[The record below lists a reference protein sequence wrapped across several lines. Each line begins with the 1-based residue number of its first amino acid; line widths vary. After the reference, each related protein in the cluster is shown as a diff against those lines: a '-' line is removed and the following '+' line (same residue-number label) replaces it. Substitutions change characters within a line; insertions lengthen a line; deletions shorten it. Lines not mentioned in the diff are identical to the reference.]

1 MKNGACYIRVSTDK
15 QEELSPDA
23 QKRLLFD
30 YAKENQILVSPEHFF
45 LDIGIS
51 GRKAEKRPAFRD
63 MIATAKSKE
72 HPFDVILVWKFS
84 RFARNQEE
92 SIVYKSL
99 LRKAGVEVVSV
110 SEPLPDGIM
119 GGLIER
125 ILEWMDEYFSIRLS
139 GEVMRG
145 MTEKAMR
152 GGYMTCAPLGYN
164 HVSDGPPTVNPENAA
179 LVQLIFEKYVYENA
193 SKAAIAKY
201 LNLNGFTTRKGRK
214 WEGKSVEYV
223 LENPFYIG
231 KVRWNYT
238 THAPGKL
245 LNDKEEWIIADG
257 QHEPIISQELFDA
270 AIAKSTAAKGR
281 GTIHGRLPA
290 KHWLSGF
297 VRCARCGGRMNYRS
311 GRSNQ
316 NSCFYCKN
324 QTIGK
329 CNYTQRC
336 TVPIMEKAVI
346 TGLQQILENGN
357 FEYVKTTK
365 ARPLVIDPIA
375 HLEERLK
382 DLELKEKRIRAAYLD
397 GVESLDDYKAYKNM
411 LDAEKADIIKK
422 LSQVQSLETSENFD
436 KNQLITNT
444 YHALELLTSE
454 SASLEAKCDAIRSIC
469 EKITY
474 DKETARIEYFFIL

>member
-1 MKNGACYIRVSTDK
+1 MKTGACYIRVSTDK

-30 YAKENQILVSPEHFF
+30 YARDNQILVAPEYFF
-45 LDIGIS
+45 MDIGIS
-51 GRKAEKRPAFRD
+51 GRKAEKRPAFRE

-145 MTEKAMR
+145 MTEKALR
-152 GGYMTCAPLGYN
+152 GGYMSCAPFGYRYEAGN
-164 HVSDGPPTVNPENAA
+164 PPTVNPEQAA
-179 LVQLIFEKYVYENA
+179 LVRLIFEKYVYENA
-193 SKAAIAKY
+193 SKSAIAKY
-201 LNLNGFTTRKGRK
+201 LNQNGITTRKGRK
-214 WEGKSVEYV
+214 WELKTVEYI
-223 LENPFYIG
+223 LENPFYTG
-231 KVRWNYT
+231 KIRWNYT
-238 THAPGKL
+238 SHAPGKL
-245 LNDKEEWIIADG
+245 IKDADEWVIVDG
-257 QHEPIISQELFDA
+257 QHEPIISQELFEA
-270 AIAKSTAAKGR
+270 ASRKSSAGKNM

-290 KHWLSGF
+290 RHWLSGF
-297 VRCARCGGRMNYRS
+297 LRCARCGGPMNYRS
-311 GRSNQ
+311 GRANQ
-316 NSCFYCKN
+316 TPSFYCKN

-329 CNYTQRC
+329 CNFTQRC
-336 TVPIMEKAVI
+336 TVPIMEEAVI
-346 TGLQQILENGN
+346 SGLQEILEHGK
-357 FEYVKTTK
+357 FEYVNLVS
-365 ARPLVIDPIA
+365 ARPRDLDTVS

-382 DLELKEKRIRAAYLD
+382 DLAQKEKRIRAAYLD
-397 GVESLDDYKAYKNM
+397 GVESLEDYKACKKM
-411 LDAEKADIIKK
+411 LENEKAEITGK
-422 LSQVQSLETSENFD
+422 LAQAKSLHAASNFDQSQLVTNTKGALDLLMSESCSLER
-436 KNQLITNT
+436 
-444 YHALELLTSE
+444 
-454 SASLEAKCDAIRSIC
+454 KCDAIRSIC

-474 DKETARIEYFFIL
+474 DKQTGQIEYFFIL

>member
-1 MKNGACYIRVSTDK
+1 MKTGACYIRVSTDK

-30 YAKENQILVSPEHFF
+30 YAKENHILIPPEHFF
-45 LDIGIS
+45 MDIGIS
-51 GRKAEKRPAFRD
+51 GRKADKRPAFRE

-152 GGYMTCAPLGYN
+152 GGYMTCAPFGYRYEN
-164 HVSDGPPTVNPENAA
+164 GNPPSVNPEQAA
-179 LVQLIFEKYVYENA
+179 LVRLIFEKYVYENA

-201 LNLNGFTTRKGRK
+201 LNINGFTTRKGRK
-214 WEGKSVEYV
+214 WELKTVEYI

-231 KVRWNYT
+231 KIRWNYT

-245 LNDKEEWIIADG
+245 KNDKEDWIIADG
-257 QHEPIISQELFDA
+257 QHEPIISPELFNA
-270 AIAKSTAAKGR
+270 ACERSANTKNQA
-281 GTIHGRLPA
+281 TIHGRLPA

-297 VRCARCGGRMNYRS
+297 LRCERCGGRMNYKS
-311 GRSNQ
+311 GRANQ
-316 NSCFYCKN
+316 TPSFYCKN

-336 TVPIMEKAVI
+336 TVPVMEKFVI
-346 TGLQQILENGN
+346 SGLQEILENGT
-357 FEYVKTTK
+357 FEYVNLIS
-365 ARPLVIDPIA
+365 ARPQNLDPIS
-375 HLEERLK
+375 HLENRLR
-382 DLELKEKRIRAAYLD
+382 DIMQKEKRIRAAYLD
-397 GVESLDDYKAYKNM
+397 GVESLEDYKAYKEM
-411 LDAEKADIIKK
+411 LENEKADISEK
-422 LSQVQSLETSENFD
+422 LEHARSLD
-436 KNQLITNT
+436 KVVDFNRDQLIANT
-444 YHALELLTSE
+444 QHALELLVSE
-454 SASLEAKCDAIRSIC
+454 NCSLETKCDAIRSIC

-474 DKETARIEYFFIL
+474 DKETGKIEYFFIL

>member
-1 MKNGACYIRVSTDK
+1 MKAGACYIRVSTDK

-30 YAKENQILVSPEHFF
+30 YAKENQILVTPDHFF
-45 LDIGIS
+45 MDIGIS

-63 MIATAKSKE
+63 MIAAAKSKE

-99 LRKAGVEVVSV
+99 LRKAGVEVISV

-152 GGYMTCAPLGYN
+152 GGYMSCAPFGYRHEN
-164 HVSDGPPTVNPENAA
+164 GDPPTVLPEQAA
-179 LVQLIFEKYVYENA
+179 LVRLMFEKYVYENA

-201 LNLNGFTTRKGRK
+201 LNLNGITTRKGRR
-214 WEGKSVEYV
+214 WEGKSVEYI

-238 THAPGKL
+238 SHAPGKL
-245 LNDKEEWIIADG
+245 INDKEEWIIVDG
-257 QHEPIISQELFDA
+257 QHEPIITQELFDA
-270 AIAKSTAAKGR
+270 AAAKSAASKGH
-281 GTIHGRLPA
+281 GPIHGRLPA
-290 KHWLSGF
+290 RHWLSGF
-297 VRCARCGGRMNYRS
+297 LRCERCGGRMNWRS
-311 GRSNQ
+311 GRANQ
-316 NSCFYCKN
+316 TPAFFCKN

-336 TVPIMEKAVI
+336 TVPRIEKAVI
-346 TGLQQILENGN
+346 EGLEKILKNGN
-357 FEYVKTTK
+357 FEYVKMAT
-365 ARPLVIDPIA
+365 PNQQLLDPVT

-397 GVESLDDYKAYKNM
+397 GVESLEDYKTYKAM
-411 LDAEKADIIKK
+411 LETEKADISGR
-422 LSQVQSLETSENFD
+422 LSQARGTDFSEDFD
-436 KNQLITNT
+436 REKLITNT
-444 YHALELLTSE
+444 RHALELLTSE
-454 SASLEAKCDAIRSIC
+454 SASLEAKSDAIRSVC

-474 DKETARIEYFFIL
+474 DREYDQLQFYFIL